1 MSSPE
6 NEGGSER
13 FLSRWSRKKQEAREE
28 SESART
34 AAPPPPPDPLP
45 HEKAERAP
53 GPAAEPAPAP
63 DRPPLPDIASLTAA
77 SDIRAFMRP
86 DVPQALRRAAPA
98 RIWSLDPAI
107 RDFRE
112 MADYDWDFNVAGGA
126 PGYGPLE
133 ASAEQIEHW
142 LARILPPDQAPDIA
156 GEPEAPAGPTQ
167 AAGTPPEPPPTPARR
182 SDRDHNAR
190 LPGVEDEKAAPS
202 SPQAHAHRPLP
213 VEQGPPADRAEPHP
227 GDAPAPRPRRHGG
240 AVPI

>member
-1 MSSPE
+1 
-6 NEGGSER
+6 
-13 FLSRWSRKKQEAREE
+13 
-28 SESART
+28 
-34 AAPPPPPDPLP
+34 LP

-63 DRPPLPDIASLTAA
+63 DRPPLPDIASLTAG

-86 DVPQALRRAAPA
+86 DVPQALRRAALA

-156 GEPEAPAGPTQ
+156 GEPEAPAGPAQ
-167 AAGTPPEPPPTPARR
+167 AAGTPPEPPPAPLRL
-182 SDRDHNAR
+182 SDRDQNAH
-190 LPGVEDEKAAPS
+190 LPGVEDDTAAPPAPP
-202 SPQAHAHRPLP
+202 SPAGEPAP
-213 VEQGPPADRAEPHP
+213 VEEGPPAALAEPHR
-227 GDAPAPRPRRHGG
+227 GDGPAPRPRRHGG
-240 AVPI
+240 AVPT

>member
-1 MSSPE
+1 MSDPE
-6 NEGGSER
+6 DEGGSEG
-13 FLSRWSRKKQEAREE
+13 FLSRWSRKKREAREE
-28 SESART
+28 TESAGT

-45 HEKAERAP
+45 HAEAERAF
-53 GPAAEPAPAP
+53 GPAAEPPPPP
-63 DRPPLPDIASLTAA
+63 DRPPLPDIASLTAG

-86 DVPQALRRAAPA
+86 DVPQALRRAALA

-142 LARILPPDQAPDIA
+142 LSRILPPDQASDIA
-156 GEPEAPAGPTQ
+156 GEAEPPAGPTQ
-167 AAGTPPEPPPTPARR
+167 TAGTAPEPPPAPLRL
-182 SDRDHNAR
+182 SDRDQNAP

-202 SPQAHAHRPLP
+202 SPLVHADQPAP
-213 VEQGPPADRAEPHP
+213 VERGPPADLAEPHP

-240 AVPI
+240 AVPS